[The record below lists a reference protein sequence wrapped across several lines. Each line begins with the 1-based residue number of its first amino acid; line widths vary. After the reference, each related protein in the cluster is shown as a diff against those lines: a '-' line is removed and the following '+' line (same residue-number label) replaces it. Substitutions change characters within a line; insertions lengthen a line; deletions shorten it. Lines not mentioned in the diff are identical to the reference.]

1 MSNQWLSG
9 PFFGADGSHPRRAR
23 APDKEHQTRVG
34 EEKAKWYARS
44 MAHRP
49 DPSPDNRP
57 FTQAELKELHLKM
70 TLLSRYHV
78 IKAYREAHERC
89 RMNGEVVPH
98 AKAVQELVTAWRVLR
113 ESRRSR

>member
-1 MSNQWLSG
+1 
-9 PFFGADGSHPRRAR
+9 
-23 APDKEHQTRVG
+23 
-34 EEKAKWYARS
+34 
-44 MAHRP
+44 
-49 DPSPDNRP
+49 
-57 FTQAELKELHLKM
+57 M

-113 ESRRSR
+113 DSRRSR